1 MASTNQS
8 PFYQKA
14 ESKFL
19 AAQTDE
25 ERLTYLEEMIK
36 ECPKHKSS
44 EKMLANL
51 KTRYKKLK
59 ARAEKTRRS
68 GKGSKKGIKKE
79 TMQAVIVG
87 FTNSGKSSL
96 LKSLTNSEPKVTP
109 YKFTTKTPVIGTL
122 NYENMNIQLIELPS
136 FNSEF
141 YDRGLAH
148 TADTLLILVKN
159 LEDIEKLKEGL
170 EKAGGK
176 KIIVFNLFSS
186 NNINERKISATL
198 SSKKHDFIIID
209 LNDFKNINEFKE
221 KIFKSFGRI
230 RIFTKEPGKVF
241 NRKTNKPL
249 VLKPN
254 STIKDAAEKILHGFS
269 KKVKES
275 FVTGPSS
282 KFPNQKVGMKHVLK
296 DMDIVEFK
304 TR

>member
-14 ESKFL
+14 EAKFID
-19 AAQTDE
+19 AQTDE
-25 ERLTYLEEMIK
+25 ERLKYLEEMIK

-59 ARAEKTRRS
+59 SQAEKSRRS
-68 GKGSKKGIKKE
+68 GKSSKKGIKKE

-96 LKSLTNSEPKVTP
+96 LKSLTNFEPKISP
-109 YKFTTKTPVIGTL
+109 HKFTTKTPSIGTL
-122 NYENMNIQLIELPS
+122 NYKNMNIQLIEAPA

-141 YDRGLAH
+141 YDRGLAN
-148 TADTLLILVKN
+148 TADTLLILVKD
-159 LEDIEKLKEGL
+159 LEEIEKIKKGL
-170 EKAGGK
+170 EKARGK
-176 KIIVFNLFSS
+176 KIIIFNNKHKL
-186 NNINERKISATL
+186 NVRKISATL
-198 SSKKHDFIIID
+198 QSKKHDFTLID
-209 LNDFKNINEFKE
+209 LNDFENIEELKE

-230 RIFTKEPGKVF
+230 RIFTKEPGKEF
-241 NRKTNKPL
+241 NRKTSRPL
-249 VLKPN
+249 VLNPD
-254 STIKDAAEKILHGFS
+254 STINDAAEKILHGFS

-275 FVTGPSS
+275 FVTGPSG

-296 DMDIVEFK
+296 DLDVVEFK

>member
-1 MASTNQS
+1 M
-8 PFYQKA
+8 
-14 ESKFL
+14 
-19 AAQTDE
+19 
-25 ERLTYLEEMIK
+25 M
-36 ECPKHKSS
+36 
-44 EKMLANL
+44 
-51 KTRYKKLK
+51 RYKKLK
-59 ARAEKTRRS
+59 AQAEKVKRS
-68 GKGSKKGIKKE
+68 GKSSKKGIKKE

-96 LKSLTNSEPKVTP
+96 LKSLTNSEPKITP
-109 YKFTTKTPVIGTL
+109 YKFTTKNPVIGTL
-122 NYENMNIQLIELPS
+122 NYKNMNIQLIELPA
-136 FNSEF
+136 FDSEF
-141 YDRGLAH
+141 YDRGLVH

-159 LEDIEKLKEGL
+159 LEDIEKLKKGL

-176 KIIVFNLFSS
+176 KIIVFNLFSQE
-186 NNINERKISATL
+186 NVNERKISATL
-198 SSKKHDFIIID
+198 QSKKHDFFLID
-209 LNDFKNINEFKE
+209 LTASTGRVGGWGEGGGKGNSLEELKE

-241 NRKTNKPL
+241 NRKTSKPL
-249 VLKPN
+249 VLEPK

-296 DMDIVEFK
+296 DLDIVEFK

>member
-14 ESKFL
+14 EAKFID
-19 AAQTDE
+19 AQTDE
-25 ERLTYLEEMIK
+25 ERLKYLEEMIK

-59 ARAEKTRRS
+59 SQAEKSRRS
-68 GKGSKKGIKKE
+68 GKSSKKGIKKE

-96 LKSLTNSEPKVTP
+96 LKSLTNFEPKISP
-109 YKFTTKTPVIGTL
+109 HKFTTKTPSIGTL
-122 NYENMNIQLIELPS
+122 NYKNMNIQLIEAPA

-141 YDRGLAH
+141 YDRGLAN
-148 TADTLLILVKN
+148 TADTLLILVKD
-159 LEDIEKLKEGL
+159 LEEIEKIKKGL
-170 EKAGGK
+170 EKARGK
-176 KIIVFNLFSS
+176 KIIIFNNKHKL
-186 NNINERKISATL
+186 NVRKISATL
-198 SSKKHDFIIID
+198 QSKKHDFTLID
-209 LNDFKNINEFKE
+209 LNDFENIEELKE

-230 RIFTKEPGKVF
+230 RIFTKEPGKEF
-241 NRKTNKPL
+241 NRKTSRPL
-249 VLKPN
+249 VLNPG
-254 STIKDAAEKILHGFS
+254 STINDAAEKILHGFS

-275 FVTGPSS
+275 FVTGPSG

-296 DMDIVEFK
+296 DLDVVEFK

>member
-14 ESKFL
+14 EAKFID
-19 AAQTDE
+19 AQTDE
-25 ERLTYLEEMIK
+25 ERLKYLEEMIK

-59 ARAEKTRRS
+59 SQAEKSRRS
-68 GKGSKKGIKKE
+68 GKSSKKGIKKE

-96 LKSLTNSEPKVTP
+96 LKSLTNFEPKISP
-109 YKFTTKTPVIGTL
+109 HKFTTKTPSIGTL
-122 NYENMNIQLIELPS
+122 NYKNMNIQLIEAPA

-141 YDRGLAH
+141 YDRGLAN
-148 TADTLLILVKN
+148 TADTLLILVKD
-159 LEDIEKLKEGL
+159 LEEIEKIRKGL
-170 EKAGGK
+170 EKARGK
-176 KIIVFNLFSS
+176 KIIIFNNKHKL
-186 NNINERKISATL
+186 NVRKISATL
-198 SSKKHDFIIID
+198 QSKKHDFTLID
-209 LNDFKNINEFKE
+209 LNDFENIEELKE

-230 RIFTKEPGKVF
+230 RIFTKEPGKEF
-241 NRKTNKPL
+241 NRKTSRPL
-249 VLKPN
+249 VLNPD
-254 STIKDAAEKILHGFS
+254 STINDAAEKILHGFS

-275 FVTGPSS
+275 FVTGPSG

-296 DMDIVEFK
+296 DLDVVEFK

>member
-14 ESKFL
+14 EAKFID
-19 AAQTDE
+19 AQTDE
-25 ERLTYLEEMIK
+25 ERLKYLEEMIK

-59 ARAEKTRRS
+59 SQAEKSRRS
-68 GKGSKKGIKKE
+68 GKSSKKGIKKE

-96 LKSLTNSEPKVTP
+96 LKSLTNFEPKISP
-109 YKFTTKTPVIGTL
+109 HKFTTKTPSIGTL
-122 NYENMNIQLIELPS
+122 NYKNMNIQLIEAPA

-141 YDRGLAH
+141 YDRGLAN
-148 TADTLLILVKN
+148 TADTLLILVKD
-159 LEDIEKLKEGL
+159 LEEIEKIKKGL
-170 EKAGGK
+170 EKARGK
-176 KIIVFNLFSS
+176 KIIIFNNKHKL
-186 NNINERKISATL
+186 NARKISATL
-198 SSKKHDFIIID
+198 QSKKHDFTLID
-209 LNDFKNINEFKE
+209 LNDFENIEELKE

-230 RIFTKEPGKVF
+230 RIFTKEPGKEF
-241 NRKTNKPL
+241 DRKTSRPL
-249 VLKPN
+249 VLNPG
-254 STIKDAAEKILHGFS
+254 STINDAAEKILHGFS

-275 FVTGPSS
+275 FVTGPSG

-296 DMDIVEFK
+296 DLDVVEFK
-304 TR
+304 TK

>member
-14 ESKFL
+14 EAKFID
-19 AAQTDE
+19 AQTDE
-25 ERLTYLEEMIK
+25 ERLKYLEEMIK

-59 ARAEKTRRS
+59 SQAEKSRRS
-68 GKGSKKGIKKE
+68 GKSSKKGIKKE

-96 LKSLTNSEPKVTP
+96 LKSLTNFEPKISP
-109 YKFTTKTPVIGTL
+109 HKFTTKTPSIGTL
-122 NYENMNIQLIELPS
+122 NYKNMNIQLIEAPA

-141 YDRGLAH
+141 YDRGLAN
-148 TADTLLILVKN
+148 TADTLLILVKD
-159 LEDIEKLKEGL
+159 LEEIEKIKKGL
-170 EKAGGK
+170 EKARGK
-176 KIIVFNLFSS
+176 KIIIFNNKHKL
-186 NNINERKISATL
+186 NVRKISATL
-198 SSKKHDFIIID
+198 QSKKHDFTLID
-209 LNDFKNINEFKE
+209 LNDFENIEELKE

-230 RIFTKEPGKVF
+230 RIFTKEPGKEF
-241 NRKTNKPL
+241 NRKTSRPL
-249 VLKPN
+249 VLNPG
-254 STIKDAAEKILHGFS
+254 STINDAAEKILHGFS

-275 FVTGPSS
+275 FVTGPSG

-296 DMDIVEFK
+296 DLDVVEFK
-304 TR
+304 TK